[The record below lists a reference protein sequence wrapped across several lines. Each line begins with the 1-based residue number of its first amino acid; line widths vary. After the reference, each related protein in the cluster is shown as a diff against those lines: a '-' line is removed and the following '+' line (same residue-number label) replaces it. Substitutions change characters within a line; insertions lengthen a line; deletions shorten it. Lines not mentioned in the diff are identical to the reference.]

1 MESLDSEKCLH
12 IQGFTN
18 VTAAHFVVSSKNPLR
33 HLYLREHSFRHY
45 IRFMTIAEARN
56 KDQYKNWLWLQSNT
70 ELHLLY
76 QSMHQSPCFTF
87 YHHPKAL
94 ELLNL
99 LQCNATYL
107 QHALGFLESHN
118 ALSLFDDNC
127 HSHLLGQMKVGAT
140 DAAALGPFL
149 KIIHIKTIGINWFYI
164 CLFVYYCKTCNIL
177 ILWLHHQAQ
186 FQFDQGLHAWSHAVA
201 NQSSACWRLRCKQ

>member
-1 MESLDSEKCLH
+1 M
-12 IQGFTN
+12 
-18 VTAAHFVVSSKNPLR
+18 
-33 HLYLREHSFRHY
+33 Y
-45 IRFMTIAEARN
+45 
-56 KDQYKNWLWLQSNT
+56 
-70 ELHLLY
+70 
-76 QSMHQSPCFTF
+76 QSPCFTF

-118 ALSLFDDNC
+118 TLRLFDDNY

-149 KIIHIKTIGINWFYI
+149 KKIHIKTIGINWFYI
-164 CLFVYYCKTCNIL
+164 FLFVYYCKTSNIL
-177 ILWLHHQAQ
+177 ILWLHLLWLHHQAQ
-186 FQFDQGLHAWSHAVA
+186 FQRNQGLHVWPHAVA
-201 NQSSACWRLRCKQ
+201 NQSSACWRLRCKQYEVVCKHKWFSRQLPAVTTLVTRVWSNQSINWKI